1 LNFDIVAEEIL
12 EDRTNRII
20 LRVAPEDLVY
30 LGYILESFE
39 GWCNYTTIQNNE
51 PLLQID
57 MTHDYVDCT
66 KELIQFLKSWEI

>member
-39 GWCNYTTIQNNE
+39 GWCNYIRTPAISGNG
-51 PLLQID
+51 L
-57 MTHDYVDCT
+57 YYFFF
-66 KELIQFLKSWEI
+66 LI